1 MNSSSDIYHTP
12 TLLYLICAMSAMAF
26 VVCAYRWL
34 WQTYRRRGAV
44 SAGRFETS
52 IWRGQIFSFLFV
64 MILSIT
70 IGLYDFYV
78 YGSPIQVYGE
88 FLILGAF
95 FALSFAVG
103 KSNRLRRVLSVA
115 REVLLLGCLCLVA
128 WALTIGAGLLIAELL
143 KLVSVIERADFNVV
157 VIFMAGALWNV
168 PILWGYHRVLRHS
181 QTRGALQ
188 GRGFHKF
195 LWPVLLAYIVV
206 LIPLMMQ
213 DISNSEKWHEM
224 QNAKPVRQI

>member
-1 MNSSSDIYHTP
+1 MNSSSDMYHTP
-12 TLLYLICAMSAMAF
+12 TLLYLICAMSAMSF

-34 WQTYRRRGAV
+34 WQICKRKDGA

-52 IWRGQIFSFLFV
+52 IWRGQMFSFLFV
-64 MILSIT
+64 MILSIA
-70 IGLYDFYV
+70 IGLYDSYV
-78 YGSPIQVYGE
+78 YGSPIQIYGE
-88 FLILGAF
+88 FLILGVF

-103 KSNRLRRVLSVA
+103 KSNRLHRVLSVA
-115 REVLLLGCLCLVA
+115 REVSFLGGLCLVA
-128 WALTIGAGLLIAELL
+128 WAATIGSGLLIAEIL
-143 KLVSVIERADFNVV
+143 KLVSVIERANFNVV

-181 QTRGALQ
+181 ETRSALQ

-195 LWPVLLAYIVV
+195 LWPVLLAYVVV